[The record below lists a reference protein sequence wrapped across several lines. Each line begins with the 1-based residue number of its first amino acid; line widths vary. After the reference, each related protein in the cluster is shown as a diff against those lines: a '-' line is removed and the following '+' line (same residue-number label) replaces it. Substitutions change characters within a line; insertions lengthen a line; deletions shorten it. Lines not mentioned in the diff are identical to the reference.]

1 MNIITYKNMARSKK
15 SEIIV
20 EREKVIEHLETKPLT
35 KSDIKEIEKETKPKR
50 EMTEK
55 QKVHIQNLVQKN
67 RERFQRVAEENKQKK
82 EQIKQEKEEIIKQKL
97 ESGELVKITVPPKR
111 KYTKKEQAHG
121 EYHAYAKEEETS
133 DDETEEETE
142 EEPEYVPPPKPK
154 KQRAPRRKKPIVESD
169 SSDYSDTSEDE
180 IKPKKIQKM
189 KKTLEKIDETL
200 SKANQPVN
208 PYVALLNRR
217 FNK

>member
-1 MNIITYKNMARSKK
+1 MGRPKK

-20 EREKVIEHLETKPLT
+20 ERDKIIEHLESKPLT

-55 QKVHIQNLVQKN
+55 QKAHIANLVQKN

-82 EQIKQEKEEIIKQKL
+82 EQIKQEKEELIKKKL
-97 ESGELVKITVPPKR
+97 ESGELVKIPVPPKR
-111 KYTKKEQAHG
+111 KYVKKEKAYG
-121 EYHAYAKEEETS
+121 EYHAHSTEESS
-133 DDETEEETE
+133 DEEPEVDPYTEEETE
-142 EEPEYVPPPKPK
+142 EDTEPEYVPPPKPK
-154 KQRAPRRKKPIVESD
+154 KQRAPRRKKVVVESD
-169 SSDYSDTSEDE
+169 SSDYTDTSEDE

-200 SKANQPVN
+200 SKAQQPVN
-208 PYVALLNRR
+208 PYLALLNRR